1 MNEELLQRGYFA
13 NGKLKG
19 APYGKFEKFDLGGT
33 NIAELESVGLISN
46 VQSSIKFPFKL
57 YAPPRPNLVKPD
69 GVFCSR
75 ASGKIEVVANKENK
89 KPAAL
94 NSEDKK
100 QKAFEQGL
108 YAGALLG
115 SRFAIVTDE
124 TNFFYVDVAAS
135 LKKQS
140 IVLLGD
146 KLTLNPGLLED
157 ILRHDRGASLDP
169 GPLAE
174 KVWQAIWHATKEEP
188 KACLLTFVEIFVLK
202 FLSDNLSDSVL
213 AKSFSFYELCDTD
226 QATFRTKHGKTQI
239 EYYVQVIRPEIKRL
253 FPDKTT
259 VANQAILDLVGLAT
273 VVSPTSV
280 INGFA
285 FLRSGHQTSL
295 ETFNRTFVEILGYF
309 KEFGPLSNIDPEFK
323 MRLYE
328 TFLKKSGR
336 QQKLGQFFTPRNV
349 VKAIIRMAQLS
360 KLKDGDLVLDPAA
373 GVGGFILEP
382 LICGD
387 TGLTDNISFFRG
399 APKQKIRLV
408 GLDVDSVMHI
418 LAKANTL
425 LHLAEFVR
433 DPSVTVDALNKLMA
447 EMFLLLNT
455 NELLGTLEYPVKAE
469 VSVIMTNPP
478 YVTQGSRIYKE
489 EISKI
494 KGLRNEADLKDYYD
508 RCGLGLESLF
518 LRYVSGALKAGGRAF
533 VIVPYGMLTRSENTM
548 KEKILGECNLLASI
562 ALPRNTFFNTAQ
574 KTYILALEKRHTA
587 SDPRPDV
594 FCAVASSVG
603 ESLDARRVITQD
615 DNTLQEIA
623 DAFVEWDSGKKIP
636 VKISER
642 IKIVKSENFD
652 SIERWDVLRFWDED
666 EQVAIGERD
675 GAIETTEFISEIRT
689 ELQEL
694 LAEFATVETN
704 LKTLTQGAS
713 VTITLNDKKFFRIRR
728 GRRVTRKM
736 CDLNA
741 GGIPVYSGSKFK
753 SRPLG
758 MISEKFAKEHFLKIE
773 NNLPIDKPII
783 TINANGAVGFCF
795 VRRDK
800 CIIHDDVMIVEL
812 VSSELDFDFVEG
824 ALRRAIVA
832 GNFEYEAKLYNRVK
846 DLEIEVPAT
855 DLKQPDLER
864 QVSIAK
870 TQKHLEAVSQRVA
883 EVGKYANKA
892 RLK

>member
-1 MNEELLQRGYFA
+1 M
-13 NGKLKG
+13 
-19 APYGKFEKFDLGGT
+19 
-33 NIAELESVGLISN
+33 
-46 VQSSIKFPFKL
+46 
-57 YAPPRPNLVKPD
+57 
-69 GVFCSR
+69 
-75 ASGKIEVVANKENK
+75 
-89 KPAAL
+89 
-94 NSEDKK
+94 
-100 QKAFEQGL
+100 
-108 YAGALLG
+108 
-115 SRFAIVTDE
+115 
-124 TNFFYVDVAAS
+124 
-135 LKKQS
+135 
-140 IVLLGD
+140 
-146 KLTLNPGLLED
+146 
-157 ILRHDRGASLDP
+157 
-169 GPLAE
+169 
-174 KVWQAIWHATKEEP
+174 
-188 KACLLTFVEIFVLK
+188 
-202 FLSDNLSDSVL
+202 
-213 AKSFSFYELCDTD
+213 
-226 QATFRTKHGKTQI
+226 
-239 EYYVQVIRPEIKRL
+239 
-253 FPDKTT
+253 
-259 VANQAILDLVGLAT
+259 GLAT

-349 VKAIIRMAQLS
+349 VKAIIRMAQLP

-587 SDPRPDV
+587 TDPRPDV

-636 VKISER
+636 AKISKR
-642 IKIVKSENFD
+642 IKIVKGGNFD
-652 SIERWDVLRFWDED
+652 SVERWDVLRFWDED

-675 GAIETTEFISEIRT
+675 GAIDTTEYISEIRT

-694 LAEFATVETN
+694 LAELATIKTN
-704 LKTLTQGAS
+704 LKMLTQGAS
-713 VTITLNDKKFFRIRR
+713 FTITLNDEKFFRIRR

-736 CDLNA
+736 CDLNP
-741 GGIPVYSGSKFK
+741 GEIPVYSGSKFK
-753 SRPLG
+753 SGR
-758 MISEKFAKEHFLKIE
+758 
-773 NNLPIDKPII
+773 
-783 TINANGAVGFCF
+783 
-795 VRRDK
+795 
-800 CIIHDDVMIVEL
+800 
-812 VSSELDFDFVEG
+812 
-824 ALRRAIVA
+824 
-832 GNFEYEAKLYNRVK
+832 
-846 DLEIEVPAT
+846 LE
-855 DLKQPDLER
+855 
-864 QVSIAK
+864 
-870 TQKHLEAVSQRVA
+870 
-883 EVGKYANKA
+883 
-892 RLK
+892 